1 MRLLMS
7 RLFLA
12 IFLCGLV
19 LPAAAQSPVESAA
32 VRPDIPYYFEDFE
45 ASNGGYLSVGDHP
58 WTWGPPPVGL
68 TPPHS
73 GVNVW
78 ATESPYQAYA
88 VYDLHSRWIDLTSAD
103 PTHDLILDWWQ
114 KLDIEPRFEFAY
126 VDVST
131 DGSNWQTVWFGSK
144 RDVWEN
150 AVADLSAYIG
160 QTVMLRFRM
169 TSDYPMQ
176 YAGWAINDG
185 WAIDDVSIYSGSRP
199 FPAIVVDAPPLD
211 VTLGPDP

>member
-1 MRLLMS
+1 MDR
-7 RLFLA
+7 
-12 IFLCGLV
+12 
-19 LPAAAQSPVESAA
+19 
-32 VRPDIPYYFEDFE
+32 
-45 ASNGGYLSVGDHP
+45 
-58 WTWGPPPVGL
+58 
-68 TPPHS
+68 
-73 GVNVW
+73 
-78 ATESPYQAYA
+78 
-88 VYDLHSRWIDLTSAD
+88 LTSAD

-176 YAGWAINDG
+176 YADWAINDG

-211 VTLGPDP
+211 VTLCPDQQQTAEMEICNTGVGTLNWSLAELEAGGDVPVPCFTAQKALDANTPSVERASERAPGQAAPVAPESNVLGGRAYAYEMFSANM